1 MKAEGIMMKMPKS
14 KAIVMAMALT
24 GMVGANVVYAA
35 ETVGEKAE
43 AAGNDAKRTVKKGA
57 HRVEEATCLQSDAKC
72 LAEKAKH
79 RAEEAGDY
87 TKDKAKEV
95 KNSVDGDDKK

>member
-1 MKAEGIMMKMPKS
+1 MKTTS
-14 KAIVMAMALT
+14 LKAVIAALALT
-24 GMVGANVVYAA
+24 GSVGISSVYAA

-43 AAGNDAKRTVKKGA
+43 AAANDASRAVKKGA
-57 HRVEEATCLQSDAKC
+57 HRVEEAVCAESDTKC

-79 RAEEAGDY
+79 RAQEASDY

-95 KNSVDGDDKK
+95 KNSVDSDKK

>member
-1 MKAEGIMMKMPKS
+1 MKTKLN
-14 KAIVMAMALT
+14 AIVAALALIASA
-24 GMVGANVVYAA
+24 GISSVYAA

-43 AAGNDAKRTVKKGA
+43 AAANDAARAVKKGA
-57 HRVEEATCLQSDAKC
+57 HRAEEAVCAESDTKC

-79 RAEEAGDY
+79 RAQEASDY

-95 KNSVDGDDKK
+95 KNSVDNDEKK

>member
-1 MKAEGIMMKMPKS
+1 MKTMAMKAKVNAM
-14 KAIVMAMALT
+14 IVALALT
-24 GMVGANVVYAA
+24 GSVGIGHVYAG

-43 AAGNDAKRTVKKGA
+43 ATANDAARAVKKGA
-57 HRVEEATCLQSDAKC
+57 HRAEEAVCMEGDAKC

-79 RAEEAGDY
+79 RAQEAGDY

-95 KNSVDGDDKK
+95 KNSVDNDEKK